1 MDPAYLVGQ
10 IIGIIILIVGVP
22 IGLLVLYNLYK
33 LADEPAKIITK
44 IEIKG
49 DSEKDEDEKES
60 EDEKED

>member
-1 MDPAYLVGQ
+1 MNIEFLIGY
-10 IIGIIILIVGVP
+10 IIGIIFLIIAIPGIIILC
-22 IGLLVLYNLYK
+22 IGFYK